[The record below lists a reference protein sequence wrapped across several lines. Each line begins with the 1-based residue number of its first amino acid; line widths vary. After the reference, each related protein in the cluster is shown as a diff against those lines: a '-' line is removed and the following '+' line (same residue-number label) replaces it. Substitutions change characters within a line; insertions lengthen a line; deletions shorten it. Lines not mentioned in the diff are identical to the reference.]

1 MKKVLR
7 GSSFLAAA
15 LSAVSLFGC
24 ANYEVNSNRGNIPG
38 KYIRYEMQE
47 ADRAVEAARVAGK
60 DKSCPAEFKA
70 AEDAKNNAY
79 DVFRACHTEE
89 GAALAKKAT
98 EKANALCPVPV
109 REAEIAPAAAPA
121 PVVVEAVVPA
131 PPPVAPPVYIPPA
144 DSDRDGVIDELDRC
158 PNTPVGVK
166 VDRKGCPL
174 DSDKDGV
181 ADYLDKCPDTPAG
194 VKVDS
199 DGCPLPKNCNKPA
212 VVEIAFDTNKA
223 VIKAKYHA
231 ELDKIGSFLK
241 EFPKSGVAID
251 GQTDSVGSE
260 KLNKKLSQ
268 ARAESVRNYIIA
280 KFGIDGSRLSAKGY
294 GPAKPIASNKDAA
307 GRAKNRRIETTY
319 SCE

>member
-7 GSSFLAAA
+7 GSSFLVAV
-15 LSAVSLFGC
+15 LSTASLFGC

-47 ADRAVEAARVAGK
+47 ADRAVEAARIAGK
-60 DKSCPAEFKA
+60 DKSCPTEFKA

-79 DVFRACHTEE
+79 DVFRACRTEE
-89 GAALAKKAT
+89 GAALAKNAT
-98 EKANALCPVPV
+98 AKANALCPLRV
-109 REAEIAPAAAPA
+109 AEIAPAAAPA

-131 PPPVAPPVYIPPA
+131 PPAAPPVVIPPA
-144 DSDRDGVIDELDRC
+144 DSDRDGVIDTFDRC
-158 PNTPVGVK
+158 PDTPAGAP
-166 VDRKGCPL
+166 VDSRGCPL

-194 VKVDS
+194 VAVS
-199 DGCPLPKNCNKPA
+199 ANGCPLPKNCNKPA

-241 EFPKSGVAID
+241 EFPKSEVAIE
-251 GQTDSVGSE
+251 GHTDSVGSE
-260 KLNKKLSQ
+260 KLNLKLSQ
-268 ARAESVRNYIIA
+268 ARAESVRNYVIA
-280 KFGIDGSRLSAKGY
+280 KFGIDGSRISAKGY
-294 GPAKPIASNKDAA
+294 GSAKPIASNKDAA
-307 GRAKNRRIETTY
+307 GKAKNRRIETVFN
-319 SCE
+319 CK